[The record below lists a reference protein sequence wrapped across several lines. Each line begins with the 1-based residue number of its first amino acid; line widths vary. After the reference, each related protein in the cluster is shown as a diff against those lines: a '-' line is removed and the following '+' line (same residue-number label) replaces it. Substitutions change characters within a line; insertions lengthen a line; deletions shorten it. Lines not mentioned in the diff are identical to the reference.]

1 MRKEHTIVQEFDKS
15 FSKPVNSAIDIERP
29 TGSSE
34 ASRQEIDNKEK
45 KKARFTNGQKSLAG
59 GVIGL
64 LLAGGVFLGLN
75 NANNGEAPIKTPANT
90 SEPGPD
96 VDPDPNAGEG
106 VGSERVPAE
115 FTDEELA
122 ALEMEPLPAELEKY
136 AQMSVD
142 EFLALP
148 VQERLTYASYL
159 DRGREYTESQ
169 LFNVYEDNRYLV
181 PNNLDENSSP
191 DDILANDV
199 ITVASPLMSHLGG
212 NLIHSIDDGTKLLS
226 ANYYS
231 PTGEG
236 FESWRNQIE
245 TISVNV
251 TPGNYATEGGA
262 RLVQFVSE
270 APGETVILDDGSTLE
285 TRVITYED
293 ANGEQLTS
301 QYAKVNYVD
310 YKGNDRSTYVYY
322 QTL

>member
-1 MRKEHTIVQEFDKS
+1 VSPRS
-15 FSKPVNSAIDIERP
+15 SAR
-29 TGSSE
+29 TRLLA
-34 ASRQEIDNKEK
+34 AS
-45 KKARFTNGQKSLAG
+45 ALSGVLFLAG
-59 GVIGL
+59 CVQGPAAVEPETV
-64 LLAGGVFLGLN
+64 ATSDPQ
-75 NANNGEAPIKTPANT
+75 ASDPSEDQRTP
-90 SEPGPD
+90 
-96 VDPDPNAGEG
+96 V
-106 VGSERVPAE
+106 E
-115 FTDEELA
+115 FTDEDLA

-136 AQMSVD
+136 ALMSVD

-169 LFNVYEDNRYLV
+169 LFDVYEDNRYLV

-191 DDILANDV
+191 DDILANYV
-199 ITVASPLMSHLGG
+199 ITVASPLMSHFGG

-231 PTGEG
+231 PSGEG

-270 APGETVILDDGSTLE
+270 APGETVILDDGSALE

-310 YKGNDRSTYVYY
+310 YKGLDRSTYVYFRSI
-322 QTL
+322 